1 MDAINNTPSEIE
13 TALVLSGGGAKG
25 AFQAGALEVLRE
37 AGYKYK
43 AISGISVGSLNGVM
57 LATNQ
62 FDKLIKIWQSI
73 TSDKV
78 YNMTSLVA
86 LARRYLSYKLGLSAP
101 PVSRYHNKP
110 LRELMQRYLLDKKV
124 TLPFHFGYV
133 KLESGV
139 YVKAV
144 VRRSDN
150 HKIDQADLDR
160 LLASTAMPVYF
171 NPVEIGDSMAVDGGL
186 RNISPIKE
194 VLPHNPDRMV
204 IIPTEP
210 FGSDPVT
217 TEVRDILEIAF
228 RSIDIMLDE
237 IFQEDIDRFL
247 AVNRLVQQA
256 ESEGLTLT
264 KSNGTPYKY
273 IKPILIDP
281 EKHLGDAMDFG
292 NKRVKEMMD
301 YGRKRAREVLDEIH
315 EPLA

>member
-1 MDAINNTPSEIE
+1 VNSSNQSSRKD
-13 TALVLSGGGAKG
+13 TALVLSGGGSKG
-25 AFQAGALEVLRE
+25 AFQAGALEVLRD
-37 AGYKYK
+37 AGYTFD
-43 AISGISVGSLNGVM
+43 AISGVSVGSLNGVM

-62 FDKLIKIWQSI
+62 FDKLIKIWQGI
-73 TSDKV
+73 TPDKV
-78 YNMTSLVA
+78 YNKSSLVA

-110 LRELMQRYLLDKKV
+110 LQELMKRHLLGEKV

-139 YVKAV
+139 YVQAV
-144 VRRSDN
+144 IRQTGG

-160 LLASTAMPVYF
+160 LLASTVIPVYF
-171 NPVEIGDSMAVDGGL
+171 NPVHIGDSTAVDGGL

-194 VLPHNPDRMV
+194 VLPYNPDRMV

-210 FGSDPVT
+210 YGADPGN

-247 AVNRLVQQA
+247 AINRLVQQA

-281 EKHLGDAMDFG
+281 EKHLGDAMDFD
-292 NKRVKEMMD
+292 NQRIREMMD
-301 YGRKRAREVLDEIH
+301 YGRERAKEVLDGMQ
-315 EPLA
+315 EPLV

>member
-1 MDAINNTPSEIE
+1 MDSSIQSPKKD

-37 AGYKYK
+37 AGFTYN

-57 LATNQ
+57 LATDQ
-62 FDKLIKIWQSI
+62 FDKLIKIWQGI
-73 TSDKV
+73 TTDKV
-78 YNMTSLVA
+78 YNKTSLVA

-101 PVSRYHNKP
+101 PVSRFHNKP
-110 LRELMQRYLLDKKV
+110 LKELMQRHLLDKKV

-139 YVKAV
+139 YVQAV
-144 VRRSDN
+144 VRRSGN
-150 HKIDQADLDR
+150 HKIDHADLDR
-160 LLASTAMPVYF
+160 LLASTAIPVYF
-171 NPVEIGDSMAVDGGL
+171 NPVDIGSSTAVDGGL

-194 VLPHNPDRMV
+194 VLPYNPDRMV

-210 FGSDPVT
+210 FGSDPGT
-217 TEVRDILEIAF
+217 TEVRDIIEIAF

-247 AVNRLVQQA
+247 VANRLVQQA

-264 KSNGTPYKY
+264 KSDGTPYKY
-273 IKPILIDP
+273 IKPVLIDP
-281 EKHLGDAMDFG
+281 ERPLGDSVDFD
-292 NKRVKEMMD
+292 NRRIREMMD
-301 YGRKRAREVLDEIH
+301 YGRERAQEVLDGMH
-315 EPLA
+315 EPLV